1 MGDGTKR
8 IQSDDK
14 KVKTIRNLL
23 DKISSQ
29 EPFVNKRSHALL
41 AKLCVFCENPN
52 LNFLDELSKKEYKLS
67 GMCQTCQDNYF
78 KEF

>member
-8 IQSDDK
+8 LQSNDK
-14 KVKTIRNLL
+14 KVKTIKNLL

-29 EPFVNKRSHALL
+29 KPFVNKRSDALL

-52 LNFLDELSKKEYKLS
+52 LNFLDELSKRE
-67 GMCQTCQDNYF
+67 
-78 KEF
+78 